1 LVPATLD
8 SHSRSGLVS
17 GGQVSWGVEPPVAYL
32 PAALTWREWM
42 PAWLHERRDEVI
54 AVLESLQHVVDDV
67 TM

>member
-1 LVPATLD
+1 
-8 SHSRSGLVS
+8 
-17 GGQVSWGVEPPVAYL
+17 VEPPVAYL